1 MDNKLVRDLA
11 VIFGI
16 GCLGYAMYTTAKMSM
31 VAKKLDKTIDDL
43 SKDITVDLPDRIV
56 EKAVDKAVD
65 REARRA
71 VTEATSKAVK
81 SITNDIHKEVKNAVD
96 TAYTDLKDDVS
107 KEMKRQVEK
116 IDISDL
122 RKEVVKAAKERVAE
136 KFDDDLDEIL
146 NKYNADLSNVSK
158 IYKSIADKMTGNND
172 NEMIFKIGR

>member
-1 MDNKLVRDLA
+1 MDNRLVRDLA

-16 GCLGYAMYTTAKMSM
+16 GCFGYAMYTTAKMSL
-31 VAKKLDKTIDDL
+31 VAKKLDTTIDNL

-65 REARRA
+65 REAHRA
-71 VTEATSKAVK
+71 VSEAANKTVK
-81 SITNDIHKEVKNAVD
+81 TITNDIHKEVKNAVN
-96 TAYTDLKDDVS
+96 TAYSDLKDDVS

-122 RKEVVKAAKERVAE
+122 RKDVIKAAKERVAE

-146 NKYNADLSNVSK
+146 NKYNTDLSNVSK